1 MKGRN
6 FKQINQAE
14 QKCMKELIYK
24 ICNHEGESDV
34 FTESMADIDSVIF
47 QVSHFFSFLLP
58 YCFPSFLS
66 SIMCSASPVNVL
78 QRSPGT
84 LL

>member
-47 QVSHFFSFLLP
+47 QVSLIFFLFYFLIASLLF
-58 YCFPSFLS
+58 FPLL
-66 SIMCSASPVNVL
+66 CVL
-78 QRSPGT
+78 LVQ
-84 LL
+84 

>member
-6 FKQINQAE
+6 LINQAE
-14 QKCMKELIYK
+14 QKCMKELICK
-24 ICNHEGESDV
+24 ICNHEESDV
-34 FTESMADIDSVIF
+34 VTESMADIDSVVF
-47 QVSHFFSFLLP
+47 QVSLISFLF
-58 YCFPSFLS
+58 YFLIASLLFFS